1 MTGTGQLFPAGTA
14 VTHLAVYDWSTP
26 DGLIGGS
33 AHVHLAC
40 TEGYVVL
47 GGSGRLQTLSQDGF
61 AETRLEPMT
70 VAWFSPGVLHRLV
83 NDGGLQILVVMQN
96 GGLPEA
102 GDSVLAFPPDYL
114 ASRDAY
120 RAVAVPGSASAPG
133 AVPGEP
139 QDPET
144 FAHRRQQLAVE
155 GFLALSE
162 RVRTEGPAALD
173 DFYEAAVAL
182 VRDQVPGWR
191 GIWASGAL
199 AAAQRTGEQLELLEQ
214 GRGEYLRQGQLT
226 VVSPPAVRS
235 YGMCGRLLSYPA
247 RPPETAPD

>member
-1 MTGTGQLFPAGTA
+1 VTGTGQLFPAGTA

-26 DGLIGGS
+26 DGLVGGS

-70 VAWFSPGVLHRLV
+70 VAWFSPGVLHRLI

-96 GGLPEA
+96 AGLPEA

-114 ASRDAY
+114 ASRSAY
-120 RAVAVPGSASAPG
+120 RAVATPAETS
-133 AVPGEP
+133 EP
-139 QDPET
+139 AA

-155 GFLALSE
+155 GFLELCEQVKQS
-162 RVRTEGPAALD
+162 GPTALD
-173 DFYEAAVAL
+173 DFYAAAVAL

-191 GIWASGAL
+191 GIWAAGPL
-199 AAAQRTGEQLELLEQ
+199 AAAQRTGEQLDLLEQ
-214 GRGEYLRQGQLT
+214 GQDDYLREGQLT
-226 VVSPPAVRS
+226 VLTPPAGRS
-235 YGMCGRLLSYPA
+235 YGMCGRLFSYPP
-247 RPPETAPD
+247 RPPA

>member
-47 GGSGRLQTLSQDGF
+47 GGSGRLQTLSRDGY
-61 AETRLEPMT
+61 AETPLEPMT
-70 VAWFSPGVLHRLV
+70 VAWFSPGVVHRLV

-102 GDSVLAFPPDYL
+102 GDSVLAFPPGYL
-114 ASRDAY
+114 ASRDGY
-120 RAVAVPGSASAPG
+120 RAVATPG
-133 AVPGEP
+133 AADEPGISAE
-139 QDPET
+139 D

-155 GFLALSE
+155 GFLELRE
-162 RVRTEGPAALD
+162 QVRQDGPGALD
-173 DFYEAAVAL
+173 AFYAAAVAL
-182 VRDQVPGWR
+182 VRDQIPGWR
-191 GIWASGAL
+191 GIWAGGAL
-199 AAAQRTGEQLELLEQ
+199 AAAERTGEHLELLGQ
-214 GRGEYLRQGQLT
+214 GKDEHLREGRLT
-226 VVSPPAVRS
+226 VLPPPDGRS
-235 YGMCGRLLSYPA
+235 YGMCGRLFSYPA
-247 RPPETAPD
+247 RPPG